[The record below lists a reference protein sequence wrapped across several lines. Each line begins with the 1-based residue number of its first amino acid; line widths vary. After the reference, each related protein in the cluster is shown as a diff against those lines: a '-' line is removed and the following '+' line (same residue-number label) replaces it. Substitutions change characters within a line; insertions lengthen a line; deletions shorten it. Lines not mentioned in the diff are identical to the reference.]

1 MIWNL
6 IGTIGGKVLDIV
18 DDVVEDKDEANRLK
32 FEIQRQLIENKS
44 SELEAAAKIVLAE
57 ARGSWLQRNWRPLL
71 MVTFAGLAV
80 AHWFGLTAPN
90 IPESVQNSLL
100 NIVMV
105 GEWAAMWLDV
115 LAKRLLKNLKDLIDE
130 ARHSQPTLLHKY
142 PHGQFSLFGK
152 F

>member
-6 IGTIGGKVLDIV
+6 IGSIGGKVLDIV

-44 SELEAAAKIVLAE
+44 SELEASAKIVLAE
-57 ARGSWLQRNWRPLL
+57 AQGSWLQRNWRPLL
-71 MVTFAGLAV
+71 MVTFTGLIV

-105 GEWAAMWLDV
+105 GVWAAMWLDV

-130 ARHSQPTLLHKY
+130 ARHSQ
-142 PHGQFSLFGK
+142 
-152 F
+152 

>member
-6 IGTIGGKVLDIV
+6 IGSIGGKVLDIV

-57 ARGSWLQRNWRPLL
+57 AQGGWLQRNWRPLL
-71 MVTFAGLAV
+71 MVTFAGLVV
-80 AHWFGLTAPN
+80 AHWFGFTAPD

-100 NIVMV
+100 NIVMIGIGGYVV
-105 GEWAAMWLDV
+105 GRSGEKIAD
-115 LAKRLLKNLKDLIDE
+115 
-130 ARHSQPTLLHKY
+130 
-142 PHGQFSLFGK
+142 K
-152 F
+152 FKGPN

>member
-6 IGTIGGKVLDIV
+6 IGSIGGKVLDIV

-44 SELEAAAKIVLAE
+44 SELEASAKIVLAE
-57 ARGSWLQRNWRPLL
+57 AQGSWLQRNWRPLL
-71 MVTFAGLAV
+71 EVTFSLLVV
-80 AHWFGLTAPN
+80 APWFGLTAPN

-105 GEWAAMWLDV
+105 GVGGYVVGHSEINPRGRKSATHRSR
-115 LAKRLLKNLKDLIDE
+115 LASYEI
-130 ARHSQPTLLHKY
+130 TM
-142 PHGQFSLFGK
+142 SL
-152 F
+152 